1 MFRVAVD
8 LCVTGFDQL
17 QGFRCVRVD
26 GFHEIVLDLLGDQ
39 LRDALLFVEP
49 IEKPGLDGKDATIVD
64 VLVWTTVLAD
74 LLVVAGAPALQVEDR
89 YVVVT
94 NRGLRLCLGSHEFH
108 VPAIGL
114 SGGGAWPNVV
124 VAAEFALFGT
134 RARTS
139 SRGLRE
145 DK

>member
-1 MFRVAVD
+1 MTMRICVSGRCRSLGHRFRSIAG
-8 LCVTGFDQL
+8 LPM
-17 QGFRCVRVD
+17 VRVD

-39 LRDALLFVEP
+39 LRDALRFVEP
-49 IEKPGLDGKDATIVD
+49 VEKAGLDGKDATIVD

-94 NRGLRLCLGSHEFH
+94 NRGLRLCLGSQEFH

-114 SGGGAWPNVV
+114 
-124 VAAEFALFGT
+124 
-134 RARTS
+134 
-139 SRGLRE
+139 
-145 DK
+145 